1 MLQQLRRD
9 RQKFPRVEQVK
20 VQAMSSSRQLPKASA
35 AMPSLMAGTLLCA
48 TLLVSGC
55 GGRPVI
61 GGDASLAVVQSGDL
75 PMPTQQDFQTGTSP
89 YFVGPFDR
97 LIIDVYGIEELSKRE
112 VQVDASGRVSFPLV
126 GLLQV
131 SGKTPV
137 EIEQEMVGRLRNA
150 YIRDPQVTVNLKEVL
165 SRIVTVEGE
174 VKKPGLY
181 PLMGRMTL
189 VGAIAKA
196 EGTTEFTRLDD
207 VVVFRTVGGQRYAAL
222 YNLEAI
228 RRGAYADP
236 EIYAND
242 VVTVG
247 FSQKRRFFKDLSAL
261 AGPLIILLDRVAR

>member
-1 MLQQLRRD
+1 MG
-9 RQKFPRVEQVK
+9 QVK
-20 VQAMSSSRQLPKASA
+20 VQPMFSNRQAPA
-35 AMPSLMAGTLLCA
+35 ARAAVHFFMAGALICA
-48 TLLVSGC
+48 TLLASGC
-55 GGRPVI
+55 GGRPQI
-61 GGDASLAVVQSGDL
+61 GGDASLAIVQSGDL

-137 EIEQEMVGRLRNA
+137 EIEQEMVGRLRKA